1 MKIETALILCAGYG
15 KRLNPITLEAPKP
28 LLQFKKLSMLEH
40 TINLVEKLGIKKIK
54 INTYYLENQIIDL
67 ISKHHLKEK
76 IEIISDGKQILGTG
90 GGILNLI
97 SSSEE
102 NDFIVFNPDTFW
114 NLNYLNSINQMI
126 DMYFNQNIENI
137 LLIVNK
143 KKSYDSRLKGDFG
156 MNDNILDKKKNLYI
170 YTGCQIIKK
179 KVFNNFK
186 KKNFS
191 ISEIWKKKLD
201 ANTLYGFET
210 TENFV
215 HLTDL
220 EIYNKLL
227 VNN

>member
-1 MKIETALILCAGYG
+1 
-15 KRLNPITLEAPKP
+15 
-28 LLQFKKLSMLEH
+28 
-40 TINLVEKLGIKKIK
+40 
-54 INTYYLENQIIDL
+54 
-67 ISKHHLKEK
+67 
-76 IEIISDGKQILGTG
+76 
-90 GGILNLI
+90 
-97 SSSEE
+97 
-102 NDFIVFNPDTFW
+102 
-114 NLNYLNSINQMI
+114 MI